1 MYMHVAAHNTEHNL
15 FWELSKQN
23 LTERKKKQ
31 QEMKKRIDEDMEE
44 MKASHEVN
52 RDTAQL
58 I

>member
-52 RDTAQL
+52 IDN
-58 I
+58 